1 MKKILVFRSAK
12 HPLMEE
18 CIKKINEENGDCK
31 IWLCIQEQC
40 TKLYS
45 KYENIHFIVFPNG
58 MFSYE
63 RTVADQMICDALLAE
78 HFDEVYIPYSSVLPK
93 CEEIEKIIVR
103 IVKKRKVIYYDRAGN
118 MERKGIYVGK
128 IKPRKILQKLSE
140 GIEYTA
146 MKLIYLYFAGRGKSE
161 ND

>member
-18 CIKKINEENGDCK
+18 CIKKINEEYEDCV

-40 TKLYS
+40 IKLYTRHD
-45 KYENIHFIVFPNG
+45 NIRFIMFPNG
-58 MFSYE
+58 MFSYKK
-63 RTVADQMICDALLAE
+63 TVADKMICDGLLAE
-78 HFDEVYIPYSSVLPK
+78 HFDEVYIPYSSVTPN

-103 IVKKRKVIYYDRAGN
+103 ILKKRKAVYYDRAGN
-118 MERKGIYVGK
+118 VERRGIYIGK
-128 IKPRKILQKLSE
+128 IKPKKILRKLSE
-140 GIEYTA
+140 RIEYTA
-146 MKLIYLYFAGRGKSE
+146 MKVIYVYFVRKCKRR